1 VVKNLNLEKAVDYL
15 IDKTPEGAPFRDGT
29 DPLGFSGKKY
39 LDPPVGR
46 HYFAERLIVRACRN
60 GRWKASGKKPG
71 SPEREHIPDI
81 HFIGSVISSTGDLM
95 AEPGPTSTS
104 LSRHPSR
111 KVAIWTDLRFSVPGG
126 ANQGKAAELSE
137 PADPRSSAVRP
148 NRPGRKKGSG
158 GYDSKDAPLLEEI
171 HALVENAKPV
181 GLWVAALT
189 VADRAPGKGS
199 TENRAK
205 RLVIK
210 YKEKHDLR

>member
-1 VVKNLNLEKAVDYL
+1 MRTLAQYLNLEEAVDYL

-46 HYFAERLIVRACRN
+46 QYFAARLIVRACRD

-111 KVAIWTDLRFSVPGG
+111 KVAIWTQLMFSVPGG
-126 ANQGKAAELSE
+126 ANEGEAADTKGGHVGRR
-137 PADPRSSAVRP
+137 PASQSQAEKIWEAFDERQ
-148 NRPGRKKGSG
+148 N
-158 GYDSKDAPLLEEI
+158 
-171 HALVENAKPV
+171 
-181 GLWVAALT
+181 ALT
-189 VADRAPGKGS
+189 F
-199 TENRAK
+199 NRGELARIAGEIGEAIGYK
-205 RLVIK
+205 QNSVEKIIRPK
-210 YKEKHDLR
+210 YRDLEPKKKQNPT